1 MSWIHLWHNPLA
13 RELNSVMLIKEAYA
27 AELARNRIDQFEKN
41 N

>member
-1 MSWIHLWHNPLA
+1 LA
-13 RELNSVMLIKEAYA
+13 KELNSVMLIKEAYV